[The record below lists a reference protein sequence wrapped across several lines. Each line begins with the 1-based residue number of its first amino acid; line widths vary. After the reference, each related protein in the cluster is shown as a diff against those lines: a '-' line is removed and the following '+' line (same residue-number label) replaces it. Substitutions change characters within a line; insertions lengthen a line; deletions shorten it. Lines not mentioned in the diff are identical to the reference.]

1 MDDRVGVHVVA
12 GADEL
17 RQVEARFGLGV
28 ALADAEEVEEG
39 LAGSGGCVSGEE
51 RRGGRGKGA
60 HAVGAQLELHVD
72 VALVLEAVLEGDHV
86 GVLHGLVDLDLGK
99 ELRARIEG

>member
-1 MDDRVGVHVVA
+1 MRRRSRRDWGEVGVR
-12 GADEL
+12 E
-17 RQVEARFGLGV
+17 R
-28 ALADAEEVEEG
+28 
-39 LAGSGGCVSGEE
+39 EE
-51 RRGGRGKGA
+51 RPGGRGKGA